1 MSNITKI
8 RIAAA
13 CSMLMGTT
21 WIVGLFAVG
30 VLTFTFQVIFCVL
43 NSLQG
48 FFIFVFYC
56 ARARDVRKEWLKF
69 LGMEQDVGSSTG
81 AGTFRFM
88 KSSRSSSRA
97 AKKSSR
103 SSSSA
108 AKKKSYRDVK
118 NSDSRSTKTKS
129 TELTLS
135 REGDTMP
142 LFSKDKEK
150 LGLFRDEKCYSNIPC
165 EESVVLLHY
174 KSKSSIKKETEV

>member
-13 CSMLMGTT
+13 CSVLMGTT
-21 WIVGLFAVG
+21 WIIGLFAVG
-30 VLTFTFQVIFCVL
+30 VLTFAFQVIFCVL

-56 ARARDVRKEWLKF
+56 ARSKDVRKEWLRF

-81 AGTFRFM
+81 AGTFRVT

-97 AKKSSR
+97 AKK
-103 SSSSA
+103 
-108 AKKKSYRDVK
+108 KSNRGVK
-118 NSDSRSTKTKS
+118 NSDSKSTKTTS
-129 TELTLS
+129 SALTLS
-135 REGDTMP
+135 KEGDTMP

-150 LGLFRDEKCYSNIPC
+150 RELFFGEKCHDDIPGQ
-165 EESVVLLHY
+165 ESVVLLHY
-174 KSKSSIKKETEV
+174 KSRSSVKKETEV